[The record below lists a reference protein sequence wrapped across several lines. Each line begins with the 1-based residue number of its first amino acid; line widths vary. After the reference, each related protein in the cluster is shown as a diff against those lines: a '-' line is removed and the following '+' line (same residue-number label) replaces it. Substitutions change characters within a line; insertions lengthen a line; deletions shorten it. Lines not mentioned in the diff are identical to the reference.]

1 MRKDARPLKLLLV
14 EDDTDIAAGIGDY
27 LVAQGLELDFAYTA
41 AQAAARLQEGSF
53 DMVVMDAGL
62 PDRDGIELCRSLKR
76 DGGLRSPVLFLTAR
90 GGLGDKLQAFEA
102 GAVDYMVKPFA
113 PEELLARVR
122 AIAAHAPASGGAQ
135 LRVGAYVLDLQG
147 HLLQRAGRAIALHAA
162 GFSLIRRLMEASPA
176 CVGHDELCALL
187 WADAIPGSDPL
198 RMHVYQLRRACNRG
212 LGTAPIATVRGVGY
226 RFVSGADD
234 ASA

>member
-1 MRKDARPLKLLLV
+1 MRTEARPLKLLLV
-14 EDDTDIAAGIGDY
+14 EDDVDIAAGIGDY
-27 LVAQGLELDFAYTA
+27 LTAQGLELDFAYTA

-76 DGGLRSPVLFLTAR
+76 EGGLRSPVLFLTAR
-90 GGLGDKLQAFEA
+90 GGLGDKLLAFEA

-122 AIAAHAPASGGAQ
+122 AIAAHVPAGGGAQ
-135 LRVGAYVLDLQG
+135 LRAGDYVLDLQG

-162 GFSLIRRLMEASPA
+162 GFALIRRLMEVSPA
-176 CVGHDELCALL
+176 CVSHGELCALL
-187 WADAIPGSDPL
+187 WTDMVPGSDPL
-198 RMHVYQLRRACNRG
+198 RMHIYQLRQACRRD
-212 LGTAPIATVRGVGY
+212 LGTMPIVTVRGIGY
-226 RFVSGADD
+226 RFVSGPDD
-234 ASA
+234 APA